1 MIRSKRTFWK
11 LFFLPLMAVLFSTV
25 MSGCSDDDDELQQS
39 QYGYVQFKLYKSASY
54 VEPETGGETSAQLSR
69 ADVDK
74 LGDAKKIEIEMQ
86 FEGTSI
92 TQTLVLNSY
101 NEANAEY
108 GLRSDKLQL
117 VVGEYRIVGYRL
129 LDGLDE
135 VMTGISAGADETFT
149 VTSGGLTVKDLTVD
163 AQARGTVTFKLV
175 KDGLSRAAGEYLFS
189 SIALVDVTV
198 TNTFTQ
204 MSTTFNKLKVTYE
217 EDYEESVS
225 EDDPND
231 KYKNIA
237 TAKCDS
243 AVWLEAGTYRVTAYT
258 TYSKSGVRESELE
271 TQTVDGE
278 VFTVTDNVLTE
289 NAIIPIKLSETAEY
303 IKDYKALR
311 EIWESLNGPKWS
323 YFGQEYPEGTN
334 WNFNKE
340 LDMWGD
346 QPGVTLNSEGR
357 VVSLALSNFGISGR
371 VPDAI
376 GQLTE
381 LQILTLGSHD
391 EKVGGG
397 LFGKQGITPDMS
409 EDRKQK
415 MRRNYEELYLKTD
428 IRSGLSEMLQEVI
441 NNDPSKKRIE
451 KKERPTLKDTQIG
464 VLTNGLEFISK
475 AVMRL
480 TKLQQLYIANAPI
493 KCDKGVP
500 GGEDVDYFCADWE
513 DPNSSYA
520 QEYDDELLSWANMK
534 DLTDIEVYNC
544 KNIETLPKFLY
555 ELPEIQLLNIAC
567 NTGIKGDQL
576 KEDWTALA
584 KSTVTGPKIQILY
597 MGYNNLEEFPGYNDP
612 SNENVLKNMKKLGL
626 LDLTDNK
633 VKHLMPFGTDIKL
646 ATLYL
651 QNNQIE
657 EVPAEFCGFTNDVET
672 FNFSNNKIT
681 YIPNIFDASSLYIMG
696 SIDFSNN
703 RIGENANDSDKDGIR
718 DEDEADFK
726 GINANELSLAN
737 NRIENFPEELFKSN
751 SPITVLNMSGNLLT
765 KVDGDDLRRSEA
777 GKEWCP
783 LETFDLR
790 FNKLTEI
797 SGENFNP
804 LIPYLQ
810 GIDLSYNCF
819 SKFPTNPLNID
830 RLMAFAIRH
839 QRDAQ
844 GERCL
849 KEWPEG
855 INAAGSCPNLYWFQ
869 IGSNDIRLVE
879 EAPTT
884 KIYML
889 DIADNPNIT
898 IDLTNVCSAISAGAY
913 LLYYDKTQDIRGCDI
928 LLE

>member
-1 MIRSKRTFWK
+1 M
-11 LFFLPLMAVLFSTV
+11 
-25 MSGCSDDDDELQQS
+25 
-39 QYGYVQFKLYKSASY
+39 
-54 VEPETGGETSAQLSR
+54 
-69 ADVDK
+69 
-74 LGDAKKIEIEMQ
+74 
-86 FEGTSI
+86 
-92 TQTLVLNSY
+92 
-101 NEANAEY
+101 
-108 GLRSDKLQL
+108 
-117 VVGEYRIVGYRL
+117 
-129 LDGLDE
+129 
-135 VMTGISAGADETFT
+135 
-149 VTSGGLTVKDLTVD
+149 
-163 AQARGTVTFKLV
+163 
-175 KDGLSRAAGEYLFS
+175 
-189 SIALVDVTV
+189 
-198 TNTFTQ
+198 
-204 MSTTFNKLKVTYE
+204 TYE

-464 VLTNGLEFISK
+464 VLTNNLTGISK

-493 KCDKGVP
+493 ECDDTK
-500 GGEDVDYFCADWE
+500 DNFCTEWADE
-513 DPNSSYA
+513 NSEYA
-520 QEYDDELLSWANMK
+520 QEYKDEDLSWDNFK

-544 KNIETLPKFLY
+544 KNIKKLPRFLY
-555 ELPEIQLLNIAC
+555 SLPEIQMLNIAC
-567 NTGIKGDQL
+567 NRSIDAAQL
-576 KEDWTALA
+576 KADWTELA
-584 KSTVTGPKIQILY
+584 ESNVTGPKIQILY

-703 RIGENANDSDKDGIR
+703 QIGTYETDSDHDGIR

-737 NRIENFPEELFKSN
+737 NRIANFPKELFKSN

-765 KVDGDDLRRSEA
+765 KIDGDDLRRSEA

-783 LETFDLR
+783 IETFDLR

>member
-1 MIRSKRTFWK
+1 MET
-11 LFFLPLMAVLFSTV
+11 VFS
-25 MSGCSDDDDELQQS
+25 
-39 QYGYVQFKLYKSASY
+39 
-54 VEPETGGETSAQLSR
+54 TGGETSAQLSR

-135 VMTGISAGADETFT
+135 VMTGIPAGADETFT

-198 TNTFTQ
+198 TNAF
-204 MSTTFNKLKVTYE
+204 KLKVTYE

-493 KCDKGVP
+493 ECDDTK
-500 GGEDVDYFCADWE
+500 DNFCTEWADE
-513 DPNSSYA
+513 NSEYA
-520 QEYDDELLSWANMK
+520 QEYKDEDLSWDNFK

-544 KNIETLPKFLY
+544 KNIKKLPRFLY
-555 ELPEIQLLNIAC
+555 SLPEIQLLNIAC
-567 NTGIKGDQL
+567 NRSIDAAQL
-576 KEDWTALA
+576 KADWTELA
-584 KSTVTGPKIQILY
+584 ESNVTGPKIQILY

-646 ATLYL
+646 AKLYL

-718 DEDEADFK
+718 DVDEADFK

-737 NRIENFPEELFKSN
+737 NRIANFPKELFKSN

-765 KVDGDDLRRSEA
+765 KIDGDDLRRSEA

>member
-25 MSGCSDDDDELQQS
+25 MSGCSDDD
-39 QYGYVQFKLYKSASY
+39 
-54 VEPETGGETSAQLSR
+54 EPETGGETSAQLSR

-101 NEANAEY
+101 NESNAEY
-108 GLRSDKLQL
+108 GVRSDKLQL
-117 VVGEYRIVGYRL
+117 MVGEYRIVGYRL
-129 LDGLDE
+129 LDALDR
-135 VMTGISAGADETFT
+135 VLTGRPADPDESFT
-149 VTSGGLTVKDLTVD
+149 VVSGGLTVKDLTVD
-163 AQARGTVTFKLV
+163 AQERGMVKFKLV

-198 TNTFTQ
+198 TNAFTQ

-271 TQTVDGE
+271 TQTVNGE

-334 WNFNKE
+334 WN
-340 LDMWGD
+340 
-346 QPGVTLNSEGR
+346 GVTLNSEGR

-464 VLTNGLEFISK
+464 VALYSK
-475 AVMRL
+475 CSDRMRR
-480 TKLQQLYIANAPI
+480 
-493 KCDKGVP
+493 
-500 GGEDVDYFCADWE
+500 
-513 DPNSSYA
+513 
-520 QEYDDELLSWANMK
+520 
-534 DLTDIEVYNC
+534 
-544 KNIETLPKFLY
+544 Y
-555 ELPEIQLLNIAC
+555 E
-567 NTGIKGDQL
+567 
-576 KEDWTALA
+576 
-584 KSTVTGPKIQILY
+584 
-597 MGYNNLEEFPGYNDP
+597 
-612 SNENVLKNMKKLGL
+612 
-626 LDLTDNK
+626 
-633 VKHLMPFGTDIKL
+633 
-646 ATLYL
+646 
-651 QNNQIE
+651 
-657 EVPAEFCGFTNDVET
+657 
-672 FNFSNNKIT
+672 
-681 YIPNIFDASSLYIMG
+681 
-696 SIDFSNN
+696 
-703 RIGENANDSDKDGIR
+703 R
-718 DEDEADFK
+718 
-726 GINANELSLAN
+726 
-737 NRIENFPEELFKSN
+737 
-751 SPITVLNMSGNLLT
+751 
-765 KVDGDDLRRSEA
+765 
-777 GKEWCP
+777 
-783 LETFDLR
+783 
-790 FNKLTEI
+790 
-797 SGENFNP
+797 
-804 LIPYLQ
+804 
-810 GIDLSYNCF
+810 
-819 SKFPTNPLNID
+819 
-830 RLMAFAIRH
+830 
-839 QRDAQ
+839 
-844 GERCL
+844 
-849 KEWPEG
+849 
-855 INAAGSCPNLYWFQ
+855 
-869 IGSNDIRLVE
+869 
-879 EAPTT
+879 
-884 KIYML
+884 
-889 DIADNPNIT
+889 
-898 IDLTNVCSAISAGAY
+898 
-913 LLYYDKTQDIRGCDI
+913 
-928 LLE
+928 

>member
-135 VMTGISAGADETFT
+135 VMTGIPAGADETFT

-198 TNTFTQ
+198 TNAFTQ

-415 MRRNYEELYLKTD
+415 MRRNYEAFPKCFR
-428 IRSGLSEMLQEVI
+428 RSSTTT
-441 NNDPSKKRIE
+441 
-451 KKERPTLKDTQIG
+451 RPR
-464 VLTNGLEFISK
+464 S
-475 AVMRL
+475 A
-480 TKLQQLYIANAPI
+480 
-493 KCDKGVP
+493 
-500 GGEDVDYFCADWE
+500 
-513 DPNSSYA
+513 
-520 QEYDDELLSWANMK
+520 
-534 DLTDIEVYNC
+534 
-544 KNIETLPKFLY
+544 
-555 ELPEIQLLNIAC
+555 
-567 NTGIKGDQL
+567 
-576 KEDWTALA
+576 
-584 KSTVTGPKIQILY
+584 
-597 MGYNNLEEFPGYNDP
+597 
-612 SNENVLKNMKKLGL
+612 
-626 LDLTDNK
+626 
-633 VKHLMPFGTDIKL
+633 
-646 ATLYL
+646 
-651 QNNQIE
+651 
-657 EVPAEFCGFTNDVET
+657 
-672 FNFSNNKIT
+672 
-681 YIPNIFDASSLYIMG
+681 
-696 SIDFSNN
+696 
-703 RIGENANDSDKDGIR
+703 
-718 DEDEADFK
+718 
-726 GINANELSLAN
+726 
-737 NRIENFPEELFKSN
+737 
-751 SPITVLNMSGNLLT
+751 
-765 KVDGDDLRRSEA
+765 LRRRSV
-777 GKEWCP
+777 
-783 LETFDLR
+783 L
-790 FNKLTEI
+790 
-797 SGENFNP
+797 
-804 LIPYLQ
+804 
-810 GIDLSYNCF
+810 
-819 SKFPTNPLNID
+819 
-830 RLMAFAIRH
+830 H
-839 QRDAQ
+839 
-844 GERCL
+844 
-849 KEWPEG
+849 
-855 INAAGSCPNLYWFQ
+855 
-869 IGSNDIRLVE
+869 
-879 EAPTT
+879 
-884 KIYML
+884 
-889 DIADNPNIT
+889 
-898 IDLTNVCSAISAGAY
+898 
-913 LLYYDKTQDIRGCDI
+913 
-928 LLE
+928 

>member
-1 MIRSKRTFWK
+1 
-11 LFFLPLMAVLFSTV
+11 
-25 MSGCSDDDDELQQS
+25 
-39 QYGYVQFKLYKSASY
+39 
-54 VEPETGGETSAQLSR
+54 
-69 ADVDK
+69 
-74 LGDAKKIEIEMQ
+74 
-86 FEGTSI
+86 
-92 TQTLVLNSY
+92 
-101 NEANAEY
+101 
-108 GLRSDKLQL
+108 
-117 VVGEYRIVGYRL
+117 
-129 LDGLDE
+129 
-135 VMTGISAGADETFT
+135 
-149 VTSGGLTVKDLTVD
+149 
-163 AQARGTVTFKLV
+163 
-175 KDGLSRAAGEYLFS
+175 
-189 SIALVDVTV
+189 
-198 TNTFTQ
+198 
-204 MSTTFNKLKVTYE
+204 
-217 EDYEESVS
+217 
-225 EDDPND
+225 
-231 KYKNIA
+231 
-237 TAKCDS
+237 
-243 AVWLEAGTYRVTAYT
+243 
-258 TYSKSGVRESELE
+258 
-271 TQTVDGE
+271 
-278 VFTVTDNVLTE
+278 
-289 NAIIPIKLSETAEY
+289 
-303 IKDYKALR
+303 
-311 EIWESLNGPKWS
+311 
-323 YFGQEYPEGTN
+323 
-334 WNFNKE
+334 
-340 LDMWGD
+340 
-346 QPGVTLNSEGR
+346 
-357 VVSLALSNFGISGR
+357 
-371 VPDAI
+371 
-376 GQLTE
+376 
-381 LQILTLGSHD
+381 
-391 EKVGGG
+391 
-397 LFGKQGITPDMS
+397 MS

-464 VLTNGLEFISK
+464 VLTNNLTGISK

-493 KCDKGVP
+493 ECDDTK
-500 GGEDVDYFCADWE
+500 DNFCTEWADE
-513 DPNSSYA
+513 NSEYA
-520 QEYDDELLSWANMK
+520 QEYKDEDLSWDNFK

-544 KNIETLPKFLY
+544 KNIKKLPRFLY
-555 ELPEIQLLNIAC
+555 SLPEIQLLNIAC
-567 NTGIKGDQL
+567 NRSIDAAQL
-576 KEDWTALA
+576 KADWTELA
-584 KSTVTGPKIQILY
+584 ESNVTGPKIQILY

-703 RIGENANDSDKDGIR
+703 QIGTYETDSDHDGIR

-737 NRIENFPEELFKSN
+737 NRIANFPEELFKSN
-751 SPITVLNMSGNLLT
+751 SPITVLNMSGNKLT
-765 KVDGDDLRRSEA
+765 KIDGDDFRRSEA

>member
-1 MIRSKRTFWK
+1 MNIYKLYSKY
-11 LFFLPLMAVLFSTV
+11 FLSLLVSMLAMVAVTS
-25 MSGCSDDDDELQQS
+25 CSDDDEELMQS
-39 QYGYVQFKLYKSASY
+39 GYGYVQFKLCKSTSAEAQSASRT
-54 VEPETGGETSAQLSR
+54 VTDRLERLA
-69 ADVDK
+69 
-74 LGDAKKIEIEMQ
+74 DAKKIQ
-86 FEGTSI
+86 VVLLHDGTTVS
-92 TQTLVLNSY
+92 QTLLLNSY
-101 NEANAEY
+101 NDTNVEF
-108 GLRSDKLQL
+108 GVRSDKLQL
-117 VVGEYRIVGYRL
+117 VAGVYRVVGYYLYDGVDEL
-129 LDGLDE
+129 LY
-135 VMTGISAGADETFT
+135 TGGSGENSDFT
-149 VTSGGLTVKDLTVD
+149 VVSGGLHVQELSANAASRGMVKFQLEKVL
-163 AQARGTVTFKLV
+163 K
-175 KDGLSRAAGEYLFS
+175 SRATEEGYLFS
-189 SIALVDVTV
+189 SIAEVDVQVKNMFTREV
-198 TNTFTQ
+198 TAFE
-204 MSTTFNKLKVTYE
+204 KLKVTYE
-217 EDYEESVS
+217 TGYEESVGV
-225 EDDPND
+225 DNPDD
-231 KYKNIA
+231 KYKEIGKA
-237 TAKCDS
+237 SCDS
-243 AVWLEAGTYRVTAYT
+243 VVWLPAGTYQVISYSAY
-258 TYSKSGVRESELE
+258 SRSGASRSELE
-271 TQTVDGE
+271 SQVVVNGE
-278 VFTVTDNVLTE
+278 SFVVADNMLTE
-289 NAIIPIKLSETAEY
+289 DAVIPIQLSETSEN
-303 IKDYKALR
+303 IKDYKALK
-311 EIWESLNGPKWS
+311 EIWDKLGGKNWS

-346 QPGVTLNSEGR
+346 QPGVTLDDHGR
-357 VVSLALSNFGISGR
+357 VTGLALSNFGISGF
-371 VPDAI
+371 VPAAI

-381 LQILTLGSHD
+381 LQILSLGSHD

-397 LFGKQGITPDMS
+397 LFGKQGIAPGMS
-409 EDRKQK
+409 EDRKQQ
-415 MRRNYEELYLKTD
+415 MRRHYENMFLKHD
-428 IRSGLSEMLQEVI
+428 LRADLSEMLQELI
-441 NNDPSKKRIE
+441 NNDPAKKQIQ
-451 KKERPTLKDTQIG
+451 KKARPTLKDTQIG
-464 VLTNGLEFISK
+464 VMTSNLTGVSR

-493 KCDKGVP
+493 VCNDA
-500 GGEDVDYFCADWE
+500 VDNFFTSWEENGADSE
-513 DPNSSYA
+513 YA
-520 QEYDDELLSWANMK
+520 KAYSQEEAEGKLSWSNMT

-544 KNIETLPKFLY
+544 KNLEKLPAFLY
-555 ELPEIQLLNIAC
+555 DLPEIQLLNIAC

-576 KEDWTALA
+576 KKDWTALA

-703 RIGENANDSDKDGIR
+703 RIGENAKDSDKDGIR
-718 DEDEADFK
+718 DVDEADFK

-737 NRIENFPEELFKSN
+737 NRIANFPKELFKSN

-765 KVDGDDLRRSEA
+765 KIDGDDLRRSEA

>member
-303 IKDYKALR
+303 IKDYKALK
-311 EIWESLNGPKWS
+311 EIWDELDGKNWS

-357 VVSLALSNFGISGR
+357 VVGLALSNFGINGF

-381 LQILTLGSHD
+381 LQILSFGSHD
-391 EKVGGG
+391 EKLGGG
-397 LFGKQGITPDMS
+397 LFGKNGITPGMS
-409 EDRKQK
+409 EDRKLK
-415 MRRNYEELYLKTD
+415 MRRNYEEMFLKHD
-428 IRSGLSEMLQEVI
+428 LRADLSEMLQEVI
-441 NNDPSKKRIE
+441 NNDPAKKQIQ
-451 KKERPTLKDTQIG
+451 KKARPTLKDTQIG
-464 VLTNGLEFISK
+464 VLTNNLTGISK

-493 KCDKGVP
+493 ECDDTK
-500 GGEDVDYFCADWE
+500 DNFCTEWADE
-513 DPNSSYA
+513 NSEYA
-520 QEYDDELLSWANMK
+520 QEYKDEDLSWDNFK

-544 KNIETLPKFLY
+544 KNIKKLPRFLY
-555 ELPEIQLLNIAC
+555 SLPEIQLLNIAC
-567 NTGIKGDQL
+567 NRSIDAAQL
-576 KEDWTALA
+576 KADWTELA
-584 KSTVTGPKIQILY
+584 ESNVTGPKIQIFY

-718 DEDEADFK
+718 DVDEADFK

-737 NRIENFPEELFKSN
+737 NRIANFPKELFKSN

-765 KVDGDDLRRSEA
+765 KIDGDDLRRSEA

-855 INAAGSCPNLYWFQ
+855 INAAGSCPNLYRFQ

>member
-303 IKDYKALR
+303 IKDYKALK
-311 EIWESLNGPKWS
+311 EIWDELDGKNWS

-357 VVSLALSNFGISGR
+357 VVGLALSNFGINGF

-381 LQILTLGSHD
+381 LQILSFGSHD
-391 EKVGGG
+391 EKLGGG
-397 LFGKQGITPDMS
+397 LFGKNGITPGMS
-409 EDRKQK
+409 EDRKLK
-415 MRRNYEELYLKTD
+415 MRRNYEEMFLKHD
-428 IRSGLSEMLQEVI
+428 LRADLSEMLQEVI
-441 NNDPSKKRIE
+441 NNDPAKKQIQ
-451 KKERPTLKDTQIG
+451 KKARPTLKDTQIG
-464 VLTNGLEFISK
+464 V
-475 AVMRL
+475 
-480 TKLQQLYIANAPI
+480 
-493 KCDKGVP
+493 
-500 GGEDVDYFCADWE
+500 
-513 DPNSSYA
+513 
-520 QEYDDELLSWANMK
+520 
-534 DLTDIEVYNC
+534 
-544 KNIETLPKFLY
+544 
-555 ELPEIQLLNIAC
+555 
-567 NTGIKGDQL
+567 
-576 KEDWTALA
+576 
-584 KSTVTGPKIQILY
+584 
-597 MGYNNLEEFPGYNDP
+597 
-612 SNENVLKNMKKLGL
+612 
-626 LDLTDNK
+626 
-633 VKHLMPFGTDIKL
+633 
-646 ATLYL
+646 
-651 QNNQIE
+651 
-657 EVPAEFCGFTNDVET
+657 
-672 FNFSNNKIT
+672 
-681 YIPNIFDASSLYIMG
+681 
-696 SIDFSNN
+696 
-703 RIGENANDSDKDGIR
+703 
-718 DEDEADFK
+718 
-726 GINANELSLAN
+726 
-737 NRIENFPEELFKSN
+737 
-751 SPITVLNMSGNLLT
+751 
-765 KVDGDDLRRSEA
+765 
-777 GKEWCP
+777 
-783 LETFDLR
+783 
-790 FNKLTEI
+790 
-797 SGENFNP
+797 
-804 LIPYLQ
+804 
-810 GIDLSYNCF
+810 
-819 SKFPTNPLNID
+819 
-830 RLMAFAIRH
+830 
-839 QRDAQ
+839 RDAPYQ
-844 GERCL
+844 TSAALYSKCSDRMRRYER
-849 KEWPEG
+849 
-855 INAAGSCPNLYWFQ
+855 
-869 IGSNDIRLVE
+869 
-879 EAPTT
+879 
-884 KIYML
+884 
-889 DIADNPNIT
+889 
-898 IDLTNVCSAISAGAY
+898 
-913 LLYYDKTQDIRGCDI
+913 
-928 LLE
+928 

>member
-198 TNTFTQ
+198 TNAFTQ

-357 VVSLALSNFGISGR
+357 VVGLALSNFGINGF

-381 LQILTLGSHD
+381 LQILSFGSHD
-391 EKVGGG
+391 EKLGGG
-397 LFGKQGITPDMS
+397 LFGKNGITPGMS
-409 EDRKQK
+409 EDRKLK
-415 MRRNYEELYLKTD
+415 MRRNYEEMFLKHD
-428 IRSGLSEMLQEVI
+428 LRADLSEMLQEVI
-441 NNDPSKKRIE
+441 NNDPAKKQIQ
-451 KKERPTLKDTQIG
+451 KKARPTLKDTQIG
-464 VLTNGLEFISK
+464 VLTNNLTGISK

-493 KCDKGVP
+493 ECDDTK
-500 GGEDVDYFCADWE
+500 DNFCTEWADE
-513 DPNSSYA
+513 NSEYA
-520 QEYDDELLSWANMK
+520 QEYKDEDLSWDNFK

-544 KNIETLPKFLY
+544 KNIKKLPRFLY
-555 ELPEIQLLNIAC
+555 SLPEIQLLNIAC
-567 NTGIKGDQL
+567 NRSIDAAQL
-576 KEDWTALA
+576 KADWTELA
-584 KSTVTGPKIQILY
+584 ESNVTGPKIQIFY

-718 DEDEADFK
+718 DVDEADFK

-737 NRIENFPEELFKSN
+737 NRIANFPKELFKSN

-765 KVDGDDLRRSEA
+765 KIDGDDLRRSEA

>member
-101 NEANAEY
+101 NESNAEY
-108 GLRSDKLQL
+108 GVRSDKLQL
-117 VVGEYRIVGYRL
+117 MVGEYRIVGYRL
-129 LDGLDE
+129 LDALDR
-135 VMTGISAGADETFT
+135 VLTGRPADPDESFT
-149 VTSGGLTVKDLTVD
+149 VVSGGLTVKDLTVD
-163 AQARGTVTFKLV
+163 AQERGMVKFKLV

-198 TNTFTQ
+198 TNAFTQ

-271 TQTVDGE
+271 TQTVNGE

-464 VLTNGLEFISK
+464 VLTNNLTGISK

-493 KCDKGVP
+493 ECDDTK
-500 GGEDVDYFCADWE
+500 DNFCTEWADE
-513 DPNSSYA
+513 NSEYA
-520 QEYDDELLSWANMK
+520 QEYKDEDLSWDNFK

-544 KNIETLPKFLY
+544 KNIKKLPRFLY
-555 ELPEIQLLNIAC
+555 SLPEIQLLNIAC
-567 NTGIKGDQL
+567 NRSIDAAQL
-576 KEDWTALA
+576 KADWTELA
-584 KSTVTGPKIQILY
+584 ESNVTGPKIQILY

-646 ATLYL
+646 AT
-651 QNNQIE
+651 
-657 EVPAEFCGFTNDVET
+657 
-672 FNFSNNKIT
+672 
-681 YIPNIFDASSLYIMG
+681 
-696 SIDFSNN
+696 
-703 RIGENANDSDKDGIR
+703 
-718 DEDEADFK
+718 
-726 GINANELSLAN
+726 
-737 NRIENFPEELFKSN
+737 
-751 SPITVLNMSGNLLT
+751 
-765 KVDGDDLRRSEA
+765 RRSA
-777 GKEWCP
+777 GRV
-783 LETFDLR
+783 LR
-790 FNKLTEI
+790 F
-797 SGENFNP
+797 
-804 LIPYLQ
+804 
-810 GIDLSYNCF
+810 
-819 SKFPTNPLNID
+819 
-830 RLMAFAIRH
+830 H
-839 QRDAQ
+839 QRC
-844 GERCL
+844 G
-849 KEWPEG
+849 
-855 INAAGSCPNLYWFQ
+855 
-869 IGSNDIRLVE
+869 
-879 EAPTT
+879 
-884 KIYML
+884 
-889 DIADNPNIT
+889 
-898 IDLTNVCSAISAGAY
+898 NV
-913 LLYYDKTQDIRGCDI
+913 Q
-928 LLE
+928 LLEQ

>member
-135 VMTGISAGADETFT
+135 VMTGIPAGADETFT

-198 TNTFTQ
+198 TNAFTQ

-493 KCDKGVP
+493 ECDDTK
-500 GGEDVDYFCADWE
+500 DNFCTEWADE
-513 DPNSSYA
+513 NSEYA
-520 QEYDDELLSWANMK
+520 QEYKDEDLSWDNFK

-544 KNIETLPKFLY
+544 KNIKKLPRFLY
-555 ELPEIQLLNIAC
+555 SLPEIQLLNIAC
-567 NTGIKGDQL
+567 NRSIDAAQL
-576 KEDWTALA
+576 KADWTELA
-584 KSTVTGPKIQILY
+584 ESNVTGPKIQILY

-633 VKHLMPFGTDIKL
+633 VKHLMPPD
-646 ATLYL
+646 
-651 QNNQIE
+651 
-657 EVPAEFCGFTNDVET
+657 
-672 FNFSNNKIT
+672 
-681 YIPNIFDASSLYIMG
+681 
-696 SIDFSNN
+696 
-703 RIGENANDSDKDGIR
+703 
-718 DEDEADFK
+718 
-726 GINANELSLAN
+726 
-737 NRIENFPEELFKSN
+737 
-751 SPITVLNMSGNLLT
+751 
-765 KVDGDDLRRSEA
+765 RRSA
-777 GKEWCP
+777 GRV
-783 LETFDLR
+783 LR
-790 FNKLTEI
+790 F
-797 SGENFNP
+797 
-804 LIPYLQ
+804 
-810 GIDLSYNCF
+810 
-819 SKFPTNPLNID
+819 
-830 RLMAFAIRH
+830 H
-839 QRDAQ
+839 QRC
-844 GERCL
+844 G
-849 KEWPEG
+849 
-855 INAAGSCPNLYWFQ
+855 
-869 IGSNDIRLVE
+869 
-879 EAPTT
+879 
-884 KIYML
+884 
-889 DIADNPNIT
+889 
-898 IDLTNVCSAISAGAY
+898 NV
-913 LLYYDKTQDIRGCDI
+913 Q
-928 LLE
+928 LLEQ

>member
-135 VMTGISAGADETFT
+135 VMTGIPAGADETFT

-198 TNTFTQ
+198 TNAFTQ

-493 KCDKGVP
+493 ECDDTK
-500 GGEDVDYFCADWE
+500 DNFCTEWADE
-513 DPNSSYA
+513 NSEYA
-520 QEYDDELLSWANMK
+520 QEYKDEDLSWDNFK

-544 KNIETLPKFLY
+544 KNIKKLPRFLY
-555 ELPEIQLLNIAC
+555 SLPEIQLLNIAC
-567 NTGIKGDQL
+567 NRSIDAAQL
-576 KEDWTALA
+576 KADWTELA
-584 KSTVTGPKIQILY
+584 ESNVTGPKIQILY

-646 ATLYL
+646 AKLYL

-657 EVPAEFCGFTNDVET
+657 EVPAEFCGFT
-672 FNFSNNKIT
+672 
-681 YIPNIFDASSLYIMG
+681 SSLYIMG

-718 DEDEADFK
+718 DVDEADFK

-737 NRIENFPEELFKSN
+737 NRIANFPKELFKSN

-765 KVDGDDLRRSEA
+765 KIDGDDLRRSEA

>member
-69 ADVDK
+69 TDVDK

-129 LDGLDE
+129 LDALDR
-135 VMTGISAGADETFT
+135 VLTGRPADPDESFT
-149 VTSGGLTVKDLTVD
+149 VVSGGLTVKDLTVD
-163 AQARGTVTFKLV
+163 AQERGMVKFKLV

-672 FNFSNNKIT
+672 FNFSNNKIM

-703 RIGENANDSDKDGIR
+703 QIGTYESDSDHDGIR

-737 NRIENFPEELFKSN
+737 NQIENFPEELFKSN
-751 SPITVLNMSGNLLT
+751 SPITVLNMSGNKLT
-765 KVDGDDLRRSEA
+765 KIDGDDLRRSEA

>member
-1 MIRSKRTFWK
+1 MNIYKLYSKY
-11 LFFLPLMAVLFSTV
+11 FLSLLVSMLAMVAVTS
-25 MSGCSDDDDELQQS
+25 CSDDDEELMQS
-39 QYGYVQFKLYKSASY
+39 GYGYVQFKLCKSTSAEAQSASRT
-54 VEPETGGETSAQLSR
+54 VTDRLERLA
-69 ADVDK
+69 
-74 LGDAKKIEIEMQ
+74 DAKKIQ
-86 FEGTSI
+86 VVLLHDGTTVS
-92 TQTLVLNSY
+92 QTLLLNSY
-101 NEANAEY
+101 NDTNAEF
-108 GLRSDKLQL
+108 GVRSDKLQL
-117 VVGEYRIVGYRL
+117 VAGVYRVVGYYLYDGVDEL
-129 LDGLDE
+129 LY
-135 VMTGISAGADETFT
+135 TGGSGDNSEFT
-149 VTSGGLTVKDLTVD
+149 VVSGGLHVQDLSANAASQGMVKFQLEKVL
-163 AQARGTVTFKLV
+163 K
-175 KDGLSRAAGEYLFS
+175 SRATEEGYLFS
-189 SIALVDVTV
+189 SIAEVDVQVKNMFTREV
-198 TNTFTQ
+198 TAFE
-204 MSTTFNKLKVTYE
+204 KLKVTYE
-217 EDYEESVS
+217 TGYEESVGV
-225 EDDPND
+225 DNPDD
-231 KYKNIA
+231 KYKEIGKA
-237 TAKCDS
+237 SCDS
-243 AVWLEAGTYRVTAYT
+243 VVWLPAGTYQVISYSAY
-258 TYSKSGVRESELE
+258 SRSGASRSELE
-271 TQTVDGE
+271 SQVVVNGE
-278 VFTVTDNVLTE
+278 SFVVADNMLTE
-289 NAIIPIKLSETAEY
+289 DAVIPIQLSETSEN
-303 IKDYKALR
+303 IKDYKALK
-311 EIWESLNGPKWS
+311 EIWDKLGGKNWS

-346 QPGVTLNSEGR
+346 QPGVTLDDHGR
-357 VVSLALSNFGISGR
+357 VTGLALSNFGISGF
-371 VPDAI
+371 VPAAI

-381 LQILTLGSHD
+381 LQILSLGSHD

-397 LFGKQGITPDMS
+397 LFGKQGIAPGMS
-409 EDRKQK
+409 EDRKQQ
-415 MRRNYEELYLKTD
+415 MRRHYENMFLKHD
-428 IRSGLSEMLQEVI
+428 LRADLSEMLQELI
-441 NNDPSKKRIE
+441 NNDPAKKQIQ
-451 KKERPTLKDTQIG
+451 KKARPTLKDTQIG
-464 VLTNGLEFISK
+464 VMTSNLTGVSR

-493 KCDKGVP
+493 VCNDA
-500 GGEDVDYFCADWE
+500 VDNFFTSWEENGADSE
-513 DPNSSYA
+513 YA
-520 QEYDDELLSWANMK
+520 KAYSQEEAEGKLSWSNMT

-544 KNIETLPKFLY
+544 KNLEKLPAFLY

-718 DEDEADFK
+718 DVDEADFK

-737 NRIENFPEELFKSN
+737 NRIANFPKELFKSN

-765 KVDGDDLRRSEA
+765 KIDGDDLRRSEA